1 VSEMFDFDLQRDQLY
16 TQVAHRLQQLIVAE
30 SLVPGDK
37 LPGERELAA
46 RLGVSRTVVR
56 EAIRVLADRG
66 LLKVKQGC
74 GTYVCDLSAKDA
86 AAPLGLLL
94 KMRKC
99 PDTAEH
105 LTEVRRTIEVDI
117 AGYAAER
124 ATQEDIA
131 ALEEHLALM
140 QTQTDDPD
148 AYAEHD
154 LAFHMALAKATR
166 NPYYDLLIQAL
177 AALLSETIQLT
188 MIAPEATTAG
198 TRHHNR
204 LLAAIKTHSAD
215 EARQAMRDHLTTS
228 SALMGEAQAKSLS
241 SETHVSTPS

>member
-1 VSEMFDFDLQRDQLY
+1 LSEMFDFDLQRDQLY

-37 LPGERELAA
+37 LPGERVLAA

-74 GTYVCDLSAKDA
+74 GTYVRDLSAKDA

-99 PDTAEH
+99 PDTAER

-124 ATQEDIA
+124 ATQEDVA
-131 ALEEHLALM
+131 ALEGHLSLMREHAS
-140 QTQTDDPD
+140 DPES
-148 AYAEHD
+148 YSEHD
-154 LAFHMALAKATR
+154 LGFHLALAKATQ

-177 AALLSETIQLT
+177 AALLSETIRLT
-188 MIAPEATTAG
+188 LIAPEATEAG
-198 TRHHNR
+198 MRHHTR
-204 LLAAIKTHSAD
+204 LLGAIRGRSPD
-215 EARQAMRDHLTTS
+215 DARQAMADHLTTS
-228 SALMGEAQAKSLS
+228 SSLMGRAQQQSLTTGS
-241 SETHVSTPS
+241 SSLT

>member
-30 SLVPGDK
+30 SLLPGDK
-37 LPGERELAA
+37 LPGERELAS

-66 LLKVKQGC
+66 LLRVKQGC
-74 GTYVCDLSAKDA
+74 GTYVRDLSAKDA

-99 PDTAEH
+99 PDTAER
-105 LTEVRRTIEVDI
+105 LTEVRRTIEVEI

-124 ATQEDIA
+124 KTPEDIA

-140 QTQTDDPD
+140 QAHADDP
-148 AYAEHD
+148 ASYAEHD
-154 LAFHMALAKATR
+154 LAFHLALAKATR
-166 NPYYDLLIQAL
+166 NPYYELLIQAL
-177 AALLSETIQLT
+177 GALLSETIHLT
-188 MIAPEATTAG
+188 LIAPEATQAG
-198 TRHHNR
+198 TQHHTR
-204 LLAAIKTHSAD
+204 LLTAIRQHNAD
-215 EARQAMRDHLTTS
+215 GARQAMRDHLSTTS
-228 SALMGEAQAKSLS
+228 TLMGKAHKQSLS
-241 SETHVSTPS
+241 TDTASSA